1 MNQLS
6 IERCDLGDLQ
16 DIVPLFDEYRQFY
29 GQASNPEDCEKFL
42 SAHLEN
48 GTSTLFV
55 ARQGGAPCGMAQ
67 LFGSYSSVRLRRIW
81 ILNDL
86 FVASRARGLGVGT
99 ALLERVKQF
108 GEQTGA
114 ARIELS
120 TAIDNVA
127 AQRVYEHFGFVKN
140 TVFQNYSLTLTIA
153 D

>member
-16 DIVPLFDEYRQFY
+16 DLIPLFDEYRQFY
-29 GQASNPEDCEKFL
+29 GQPSNPEDCGTFL

-48 GTSTLFV
+48 GTSTIFL

-67 LFGSYSSVRLRRIW
+67 LFASYSSVRLRRIW

-99 ALLERVKQF
+99 TLLERVKQF
-108 GEQTGA
+108 GEQTGS
-114 ARIELS
+114 ARIDLS
-120 TAIDNVA
+120 TAVDNIV
-127 AQRVYEHFGFVKN
+127 AQRVYERFGFVKN
-140 TVFQNYSLTLTIA
+140 TFFLNYSLTLTVA